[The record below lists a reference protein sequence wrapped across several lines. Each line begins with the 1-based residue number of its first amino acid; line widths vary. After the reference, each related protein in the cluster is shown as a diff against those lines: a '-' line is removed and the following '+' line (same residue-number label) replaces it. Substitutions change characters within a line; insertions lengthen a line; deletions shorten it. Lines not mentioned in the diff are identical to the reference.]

1 MSMNRQSANAW
12 SRLRLFTIAL
22 PLLMAPLISLL
33 VPALA
38 EATSI
43 TIAWDPNTDSV
54 TAGYYVYYGT
64 QSGNYSGYV
73 DVSTATTAI
82 INTQDSTTTYYFAV
96 QAYSSTGD
104 RSLYSPEVVWQ
115 PSTPTA
121 QPPVL
126 TNPGSISTVVGS
138 ASVSVRLVATDP
150 GGLALTYKA
159 SGLPPGLSVASS
171 TGMISGIPTTAGT
184 YKVTATVTN
193 TANLS
198 ASQSFTWSVLNQ
210 PTSNSTSQSPSLVNP
225 GNLTNVVGQ
234 SASVQLVATDPGGLA
249 LQYAANGL
257 PPGLSIA
264 SSTGRISGKPTAV
277 GTYSVT
283 ARVTN
288 TLALSASQSF
298 TWTILASSSPG
309 NGGGNGNGSGN
320 NNGGGSNGG
329 GNGNGG
335 GGNTGTSPVYSGV
348 DPLAPGDSGAIT
360 PDLTPPTLI
369 ITGPTI
375 ITDPTSGST
384 YSTTEPNIVLTGT
397 AFDDVGV
404 VSVTW
409 SNDRGGD
416 GVAEGT
422 SSWTTPAIDLKMGTN
437 VLTVT
442 ASDAAGNVQ
451 TITLTVTRSADLH
464 NHLN

>member
-138 ASVSVRLVATDP
+138 ASVSV
-150 GGLALTYKA
+150 
-159 SGLPPGLSVASS
+159 
-171 TGMISGIPTTAGT
+171 
-184 YKVTATVTN
+184 
-193 TANLS
+193 
-198 ASQSFTWSVLNQ
+198 
-210 PTSNSTSQSPSLVNP
+210 
-225 GNLTNVVGQ
+225 
-234 SASVQLVATDPGGLA
+234 
-249 LQYAANGL
+249 
-257 PPGLSIA
+257 
-264 SSTGRISGKPTAV
+264 
-277 GTYSVT
+277 
-283 ARVTN
+283 
-288 TLALSASQSF
+288 
-298 TWTILASSSPG
+298 
-309 NGGGNGNGSGN
+309 
-320 NNGGGSNGG
+320 
-329 GNGNGG
+329 
-335 GGNTGTSPVYSGV
+335 
-348 DPLAPGDSGAIT
+348 
-360 PDLTPPTLI
+360 
-369 ITGPTI
+369 
-375 ITDPTSGST
+375 
-384 YSTTEPNIVLTGT
+384 
-397 AFDDVGV
+397 
-404 VSVTW
+404 
-409 SNDRGGD
+409 
-416 GVAEGT
+416 
-422 SSWTTPAIDLKMGTN
+422 
-437 VLTVT
+437 
-442 ASDAAGNVQ
+442 
-451 TITLTVTRSADLH
+451 
-464 NHLN
+464 

>member
-1 MSMNRQSANAW
+1 MSMNRQCAHAW

-43 TIAWDPNTDSV
+43 TISWDPNTDSV

-73 DVSTATTAI
+73 DVRTATTAI

-104 RSLYSPEVVWQ
+104 RSQYSPEVVWQ

-121 QPPVL
+121 QPPIL
-126 TNPGSISTVVGS
+126 KNPGSVSTVVGS
-138 ASVSVRLVATDP
+138 AAVILRLVATDP
-150 GGLALTYKA
+150 GSLALTYAA
-159 SGLPPGLSVASS
+159 SGLPRGLSIASS
-171 TGMISGIPTTAGT
+171 TGVISGIPTTVGT
-184 YKVTATVTN
+184 YNVTATVTN
-193 TANLS
+193 TAKLS
-198 ASQSFTWSVLNQ
+198 ASQSFTWSILNQ
-210 PTSNSTSQSPSLVNP
+210 PTSNSTSQSPSLLNP
-225 GNLTNVVGQ
+225 GNLTNVEGQ
-234 SASVQLVATDPGGLA
+234 SVSVQLGATDPGGLA

-288 TLALSASQSF
+288 TLTLSASQSF
-298 TWTILASSSPG
+298 TWTIQAPSSPG
-309 NGGGNGNGSGN
+309 NGGGNGNGYGN
-320 NNGGGSNGG
+320 GNGGGSTGGGG

-335 GGNTGTSPVYSGV
+335 GGTTDPSPVYSGV
-348 DPLAPGDSGAIT
+348 DPVAPGDSGTIT
-360 PDLTPPTLI
+360 ADLTSPTVI
-369 ITGPTI
+369 ITG
-375 ITDPTSGST
+375 PTSGST
-384 YSTTEPNIVLTGT
+384 YTTTQSTIVLTGT

-409 SNDRGGD
+409 SNDHGGD

-422 SSWTTPAIDLKMGTN
+422 SLWNTPAIDLKMGTN
-437 VLTVT
+437 VLRVT

-451 TITLTVTRSADLH
+451 TVTLTVTRSADLS

>member
-1 MSMNRQSANAW
+1 
-12 SRLRLFTIAL
+12 
-22 PLLMAPLISLL
+22 MAVLISLL

-54 TAGYYVYYGT
+54 TAGYYVHYGT

-73 DVSTATTAI
+73 DVRTATTAI

-104 RSLYSPEVVWQ
+104 LSQYSPEVVWQ

-121 QPPVL
+121 QPPIL
-126 TNPGSISTVVGS
+126 KNPGSVSTVVGS
-138 ASVSVRLVATDP
+138 AAVILRLVATDP
-150 GGLALTYKA
+150 GGLALTYAA
-159 SGLPPGLSVASS
+159 SGLPRGLSIASS
-171 TGMISGIPTTAGT
+171 TGVISGIPTTAGT
-184 YKVTATVTN
+184 YNVTATVTN
-193 TANLS
+193 TAKLS
-198 ASQSFTWSVLNQ
+198 ASQSFTWSILNQ
-210 PTSNSTSQSPSLVNP
+210 PTSNTTSQLPSLLNP
-225 GNLTNVVGQ
+225 GTLTNVVGQ
-234 SASVQLVATDPGGLA
+234 SASVQLGATDPGGLT
-249 LQYAANGL
+249 LQYAASGL

-264 SSTGRISGKPTAV
+264 SSTGRISGKPTTV

-298 TWTILASSSPG
+298 TWTILAPSSPG

-320 NNGGGSNGG
+320 GNGGGSTGGGG

-335 GGNTGTSPVYSGV
+335 GGNGNGGGGGTTDPSPVYSGV
-348 DPLAPGDSGAIT
+348 DPVAPGDSGTIT
-360 PDLTPPTLI
+360 ADLTSPTLI

-375 ITDPTSGST
+375 VTGPTSEST
-384 YSTTEPNIVLTGT
+384 YTTTEPTIVLTGT

-409 SNDRGGD
+409 SNDRGGE

-422 SSWTTPAIDLKMGTN
+422 SSWTTPEIDLKMGTN

-442 ASDAAGNVQ
+442 AYDAAGNVQ
-451 TITLTVTRSADLH
+451 TVTLTVTRSADLH

>member
-1 MSMNRQSANAW
+1 MSMNRQCANAW

-96 QAYSSTGD
+96 QAYSATGD
-104 RSLYSPEVVWQ
+104 RSQYSPEVVWQ

-126 TNPGSISTVVGS
+126 TNPGSITTVVGS

-159 SGLPPGLSVASS
+159 SGLPPGLSIASS
-171 TGMISGIPTTAGT
+171 TGVISGIPTTAGT
-184 YKVTATVTN
+184 YNVTATVTN

-198 ASQSFTWSVLNQ
+198 ASQSFTWSILNQ
-210 PTSNSTSQSPSLVNP
+210 PTSNSTSQSPSLLNP

-234 SASVQLVATDPGGLA
+234 NVSVQLGATDPGGLA
-249 LQYAANGL
+249 LQYAAIGL

-298 TWTILASSSPG
+298 TWTILAASSPG

-320 NNGGGSNGG
+320 GNGGGSNGG
-329 GNGNGG
+329 GGGNDGGNGNG
-335 GGNTGTSPVYSGV
+335 NVGTAPIDAGLDPIISG
-348 DPLAPGDSGAIT
+348 DPG
-360 PDLTPPTLI
+360 PDLTPPTLMI
-369 ITGPTI
+369 IS
-375 ITDPTSGST
+375 PTSEPT
-384 YSTTEPNIVLTGT
+384 YTTSNAKIVLTGT
-397 AFDDVGV
+397 ATDNVDV

-409 SNDRGGD
+409 TNSRGGK
-416 GVAEGT
+416 GT
-422 SSWTTPAIDLKMGTN
+422 TMGLESWTTPEIQLKEGLN
-437 VLTVT
+437 LLTINAT
-442 ASDAAGNVQ
+442 DAAGNVQ
-451 TITLTVTRSADLH
+451 TIMLAVTRYVDLQ
-464 NHLN
+464 NHVN

>member
-1 MSMNRQSANAW
+1 MSMNRQCANAW

-22 PLLMAPLISLL
+22 PLLMAVLISLL

-43 TIAWDPNTDSV
+43 TIAWDPNADSV

-73 DVSTATTAI
+73 DVGAATTAI
-82 INTQDSTTTYYFAV
+82 INSQDSTTTYYFAV

-104 RSLYSPEVVWQ
+104 RSQYSPEVVWQ

-159 SGLPPGLSVASS
+159 SGLPPGLSIASS

-184 YKVTATVTN
+184 YNVTATVTN

-210 PTSNSTSQSPSLVNP
+210 PTSNSTSQSPSLLNP
-225 GNLTNVVGQ
+225 GNLTNVAGQ
-234 SASVQLVATDPGGLA
+234 NISVQLGATDPGGLA

-264 SSTGRISGKPTAV
+264 WSTGRISGKPTTA
-277 GTYSVT
+277 GTYYVT

-288 TLALSASQSF
+288 SLTLSASQSF
-298 TWTILASSSPG
+298 TWTILAPSSPG
-309 NGGGNGNGSGN
+309 NGGGNGNGSGGGG
-320 NNGGGSNGG
+320 NGGGS

-335 GGNTGTSPVYSGV
+335 GTTAPSPVYA
-348 DPLAPGDSGAIT
+348 DPVAPGGDSGTIT
-360 PDLTPPTLI
+360 PDVTPPTLI
-369 ITGPTI
+369 ITGPT
-375 ITDPTSGST
+375 SGST
-384 YSTTEPNIVLTGT
+384 YATAQPKIVLTGT

-451 TITLTVTRSADLH
+451 TVTLTVTRNADLH

>member
-1 MSMNRQSANAW
+1 
-12 SRLRLFTIAL
+12 
-22 PLLMAPLISLL
+22 MAPLISLL

-43 TIAWDPNTDSV
+43 TIAWDPNTDGV

-64 QSGNYSGYV
+64 QAGNYSGYV
-73 DVSTATTAI
+73 DVRTATTAI
-82 INTQDSTTTYYFAV
+82 INTQNSTTTYYFAV
-96 QAYSSTGD
+96 QAYSSTAD
-104 RSLYSPEVVWQ
+104 RSQYSTEVVWQ

-126 TNPGSISTVVGS
+126 NNPGSISTVVGS

-159 SGLPPGLSVASS
+159 SGLPPGLSIASS
-171 TGMISGIPTTAGT
+171 TGLISGIPTTVGT
-184 YKVTATVTN
+184 YNVTATVTN

-198 ASQSFTWSVLNQ
+198 ASQSFTWSILNQ
-210 PTSNSTSQSPSLVNP
+210 PTSNSTSQSPSLLNP

-234 SASVQLVATDPGGLA
+234 NVSVQLGATDPGGLP
-249 LQYAANGL
+249 LQYVANGL
-257 PPGLSIA
+257 PSGLSIA

-277 GTYSVT
+277 GTYFVT

-288 TLALSASQSF
+288 TLTLSASQSF
-298 TWTILASSSPG
+298 TWTIVAQSPPG
-309 NGGGNGNGSGN
+309 NGGGNGNGY
-320 NNGGGSNGG
+320 GGGGNDGGNGN

-335 GGNTGTSPVYSGV
+335 GGGGTTDPSPVYSGV
-348 DPLAPGDSGAIT
+348 DPVAPGDSGTIT
-360 PDLTPPTLI
+360 ADLTPPTLI
-369 ITGPTI
+369 ITS
-375 ITDPTSGST
+375 PTSGST
-384 YSTTEPNIVLTGT
+384 YATTQPKIVLTGT

-437 VLTVT
+437 VLRVT

-451 TITLTVTRSADLH
+451 TVILTVTRNADLS